1 MDFVTSEIV
10 IFLLIFTIPISIVL
24 GIYFIINN
32 WVKKSNA
39 IKKENNQ
46 LLREMIELL
55 KQKQED

>member
-55 KQKQED
+55 N

>member
-1 MDFVTSEIV
+1 MDFVISEIIILIL
-10 IFLLIFTIPISIVL
+10 IFLIPISIVL

-39 IKKENNQ
+39 IKKENNL

-55 KQKQED
+55 KKKQEG

>member
-10 IFLLIFTIPISIVL
+10 MLLFIFLIPIFIVL
-24 GIYFIINN
+24 SIYFIINN

-55 KQKQED
+55 KKKQGD